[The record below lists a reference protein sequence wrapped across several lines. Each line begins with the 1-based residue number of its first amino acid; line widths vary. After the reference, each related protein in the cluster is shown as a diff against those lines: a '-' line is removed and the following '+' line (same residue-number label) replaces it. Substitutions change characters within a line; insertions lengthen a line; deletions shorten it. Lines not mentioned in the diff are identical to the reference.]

1 MDGATGRREKRSAA
15 QALDDAFEDM
25 RAVRSALMDM
35 GAYNVLEM
43 TEAVM
48 DGMRDVGSALAAEGW
63 VRE

>member
-1 MDGATGRREKRSAA
+1 MPTYTKRDLRSVT

-25 RAVRSALMDM
+25 AAVRSRLDSM
-35 GAYNVLEM
+35 GAVSVLAD

-48 DGMRDVGSALAAEGW
+48 DGLRAVRSRLLSEGW